1 MIFSFVDSSPIY
13 HCCHRPLLPFR
24 RRVNITG
31 IFGSDEKVIDM
42 PDSVKPL
49 LTSQPSQTRYDM
61 GKQMENQKR
70 KKVLVV
76 GAGAAGK
83 S

>member
-1 MIFSFVDSSPIY
+1 
-13 HCCHRPLLPFR
+13 
-24 RRVNITG
+24 VNITG

-70 KKVLVV
+70 KNVLVV

-83 S
+83 